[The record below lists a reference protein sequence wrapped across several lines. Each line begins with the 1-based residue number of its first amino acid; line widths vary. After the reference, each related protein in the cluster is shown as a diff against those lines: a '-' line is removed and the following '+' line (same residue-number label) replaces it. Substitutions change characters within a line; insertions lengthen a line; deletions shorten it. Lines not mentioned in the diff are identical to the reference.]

1 MEQALAS
8 YIDHTILKPDA
19 TRDDVIRACQEAIQF
34 GFAGVCVNPCYIKL
48 VAEQLKDQ
56 KPVAVCV
63 VGFPLGANLTAIKA
77 FEAKEA
83 VSLGAQEIDMVIN
96 QANLKAHDDNA
107 VLDDIKAVVKA
118 SAPALV
124 KVILETGS
132 LTAEEITRGCILA
145 KQAGAHFVKTSTG
158 FGGSGATLEAV
169 RLMRQTV
176 GPHMGVKASGGIRDD
191 ASALAMIQA
200 GASRLGTSASVAIV
214 SHSSNSGSSHY

>member
-19 TRDDVIRACQEAIQF
+19 KRDDVIRACQEAIQF

-56 KPVAVCV
+56 TPVAVCV
-63 VGFPLGANLTAIKA
+63 VGFPLGTNLTTTKA

-96 QANLKAHDDNA
+96 QASLKAHDENA
-107 VLDDIKAVVKA
+107 VLEDIKAVVKA
-118 SAPALV
+118 SAPAIV
-124 KVILETGS
+124 KVILEIGN
-132 LTAEEITRGCILA
+132 LTADEITRGCTLA
-145 KQAGAHFVKTSTG
+145 KEAGAHFVKTSTG

-176 GPHMGVKASGGIRDD
+176 GPHMGVKASGGIRDQIT
-191 ASALAMIQA
+191 ALAMIRA

-214 SHSSNSGSSHY
+214 SHSSNSGSSQY